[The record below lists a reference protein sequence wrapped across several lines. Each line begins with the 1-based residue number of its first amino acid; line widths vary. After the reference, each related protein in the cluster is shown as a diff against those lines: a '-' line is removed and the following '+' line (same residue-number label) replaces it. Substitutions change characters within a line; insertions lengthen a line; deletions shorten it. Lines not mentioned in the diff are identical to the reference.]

1 MSAKDLR
8 WGRGGGRDLPP
19 DRIVPGINDVETGP
33 AICPH
38 GHRFTH
44 VAQRDLGKP
53 CIVDGHPV
61 RRPTKAELARAPHII
76 RAIGPANEPCPCGS
90 AR

>member
-1 MSAKDLR
+1 MTAADLR
-8 WGRGGGRDLPP
+8 WGRGGGRHIPP
-19 DRIVPGINDVETGP
+19 NAVLPGINDVESGP

-44 VAQRDLGKP
+44 VAVRDLGKP

-61 RRPTKAELARAPHII
+61 RRPTKAELARPPHVIST
-76 RAIGPANEPCPCGS
+76 IGPANEPCPCGS
-90 AR
+90 AA